1 MENKKTAVE
10 WLEEKINSESIIP
23 FAKER
28 FKWLAQ
34 ARQMEEIQIK
44 DAYDTAI
51 NHQLDRYSS
60 TNSEK
65 YFQETY
71 GKEPKEFW
79 IAISKCPK
87 KGRIV
92 TTAIEEIVGESY
104 MKEFVDEFNKTGIAE
119 AGGLPII
126 KIIKTEI

>member
-1 MENKKTAVE
+1 MENKQTAVE

-28 FKWLAQ
+28 FKWIAQ
-34 ARQMEEIQIK
+34 AKKMEIIQIEN
-44 DAYDTAI
+44 AYDKGI
-51 NHQLDRYSS
+51 EHQLDRYAS
-60 TNSEK
+60 TNSAK

-79 IAISKCPK
+79 IAISRCPK
-87 KGRIV
+87 KGTII

-104 MKEFVDEFNKTGIAE
+104 MKKFVDEFNKTGIAE

-126 KIIKTEI
+126 KIIKAEI

>member
-1 MENKKTAVE
+1 MDKKKTAAE
-10 WLEEKINSESIIP
+10 WLEEKINSESIVP

-34 ARQMEEIQIK
+34 AKQMEEIQIK
-44 DAYDTAI
+44 EAYDMGI
-51 NHQLDRYSS
+51 NHQLDRYAS

-71 GKEPKEFW
+71 GKKPKEFG
-79 IAISKCPK
+79 IAISRCPK
-87 KGRIV
+87 TGRII
-92 TTAIEEIVGESY
+92 TTPIENIEESY
-104 MKEFVDEFNKTGIAE
+104 MKEFVEQFNKTGIAE